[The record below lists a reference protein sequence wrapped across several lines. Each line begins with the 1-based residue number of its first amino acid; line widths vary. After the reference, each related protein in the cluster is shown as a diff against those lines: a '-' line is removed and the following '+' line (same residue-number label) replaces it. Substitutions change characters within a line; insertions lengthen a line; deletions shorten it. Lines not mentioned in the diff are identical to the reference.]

1 MQMPKPT
8 PPAESTEPE
17 QPFDPFQAHFH
28 ARWNHLNDRHV
39 RALAWLLD
47 APDLLDPQAPSW
59 QGRIATL
66 AGAVDQAA
74 IDWLAALDHAPAAL
88 HAMLERQNSQRLGL
102 YAERLLAFYFQQ
114 QGSLIA
120 HGLQVRADRT
130 ATVGEFDFLL
140 RHGDALVHWEFAT
153 KFYLL
158 APSLG
163 AETTVPNLDRLVGP
177 NLGDRL
183 GVKMRKMFDHQLMLA
198 QHPAAQ
204 IHLPGPVQSA
214 QALVKGWLF
223 YAGVEQLPQS
233 FGISPQHC
241 RGFWRVL
248 SELDAVVGDRFVVLP
263 RLQWLAPAKATQDMV
278 LSRQQLQSRLAT
290 HFGEH
295 ATPVLI
301 AVMQESGNAML
312 EGSRGFI
319 VPDDWP
325 YRAQRAVPD
334 GGRGEG

>member
-1 MQMPKPT
+1 MAMRWCIGNLRPSSTCWRPRWERKPRCRI
-8 PPAESTEPE
+8 SIG
-17 QPFDPFQAHFH
+17 
-28 ARWNHLNDRHV
+28 WSV
-39 RALAWLLD
+39 RIWATGLA
-47 APDLLDPQAPSW
+47 S
-59 QGRIATL
+59 
-66 AGAVDQAA
+66 
-74 IDWLAALDHAPAAL
+74 
-88 HAMLERQNSQRLGL
+88 
-102 YAERLLAFYFQQ
+102 
-114 QGSLIA
+114 
-120 HGLQVRADRT
+120 
-130 ATVGEFDFLL
+130 
-140 RHGDALVHWEFAT
+140 
-153 KFYLL
+153 
-158 APSLG
+158 
-163 AETTVPNLDRLVGP
+163 
-177 NLGDRL
+177 
-183 GVKMRKMFDHQLMLA
+183 KMRKMFDHQLMLA

-334 GGRGEG
+334 GGPR